1 MPTCPRL
8 PVTRSRTVIPNGKT
22 EKNVETH
29 IEERGLA
36 PLLNIAN
43 LTIRYGMVT
52 ALDQVSLSIDRGE
65 IVVVLGPNG
74 AGKSTLMGA
83 IAGVHKPSTGEI
95 TLGAGP
101 IPYGVP
107 ERVLRMGVALIP
119 EGRSIFGALTVQENL
134 RLGGSRVSRSDVTDG
149 IDKAFTRF
157 PVLAERRNQSAGTLS
172 GGEQQQLAI
181 ARALMSSP
189 TVVLYDEPSLG
200 LAPRIVT
207 QIFELITELRDEGVT
222 TVLVEQ
228 NVHLALDIADY
239 AYVLA
244 SGHVISH
251 GYAAELASIDL
262 AHLYMG
268 NEVPE

>member
-1 MPTCPRL
+1 ME
-8 PVTRSRTVIPNGKT
+8 I
-22 EKNVETH
+22 H
-29 IEERGLA
+29 IEERGVS

-43 LTIRYGMVT
+43 LKIRYGMIT

-95 TLGAGP
+95 TLDAAP

-107 ERVLRMGVALIP
+107 EKVLRLGVALIP
-119 EGRSIFGALTVQENL
+119 EGRSIFGALTVEENL

-200 LAPRIVT
+200 LAPKIVT

-239 AYVLA
+239 GYVLA
-244 SGHVISH
+244 SGHIVSH

-268 NEVPE
+268 IEAAE